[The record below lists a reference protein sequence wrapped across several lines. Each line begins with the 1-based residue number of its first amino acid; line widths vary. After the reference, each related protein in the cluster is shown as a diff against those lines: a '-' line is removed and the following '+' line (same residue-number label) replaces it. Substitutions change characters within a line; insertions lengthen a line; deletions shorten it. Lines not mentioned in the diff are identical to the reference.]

1 MLRLIKSEL
10 RKLFLSPLSLIVI
23 VLLIGYYGYSAY
35 DVCVNRIAPYE
46 LHPLPSLGL
55 SFETAEGEPLDSK
68 PAVNRYVHSV
78 LSRYQGTADMTL
90 WQQYMED
97 YNKCSRRLTK
107 DIDEPKMK
115 EFYGEDWKEL
125 LSRNENGTLNEQDI
139 ARIQTLYNAES
150 DPANDSALQE
160 LNTIPS
166 ENTTKQKIVFICMS
180 FMKKK
185 IRSLPSIISI
195 SRIFIHFT
203 VQEK

>member
-1 MLRLIKSEL
+1 
-10 RKLFLSPLSLIVI
+10 
-23 VLLIGYYGYSAY
+23 
-35 DVCVNRIAPYE
+35 
-46 LHPLPSLGL
+46 
-55 SFETAEGEPLDSK
+55 
-68 PAVNRYVHSV
+68 
-78 LSRYQGTADMTL
+78 
-90 WQQYMED
+90 
-97 YNKCSRRLTK
+97 
-107 DIDEPKMK
+107 MK
-115 EFYGEDWKEL
+115 ELYGEDWKEL

>member
-1 MLRLIKSEL
+1 
-10 RKLFLSPLSLIVI
+10 
-23 VLLIGYYGYSAY
+23 
-35 DVCVNRIAPYE
+35 
-46 LHPLPSLGL
+46 
-55 SFETAEGEPLDSK
+55 
-68 PAVNRYVHSV
+68 
-78 LSRYQGTADMTL
+78 
-90 WQQYMED
+90 MED
-97 YNKCSRRLTK
+97 YNKCYRRLTK
-107 DIDEPKMK
+107 DIDDQKMK
-115 EFYGEDWKEL
+115 ELYGEDWKEL

-160 LNTIPS
+160 LSTIPS